1 MQQRMTSRPSP
12 ATGRRTE
19 RSCVICHRRK
29 VRCDKQSPCSQCSRG
44 GYSCLYP
51 QPGPAVR
58 RVRKTTITDV
68 ASRISDLER
77 TLVAVSRDSQD
88 PRLSIRPFQPVAAS
102 PVLGNA
108 EHGGVSQAVKGHA
121 SSASAPAGTT
131 DTLYNHYKTP
141 PSYEPPHSVR
151 PAASEGPDD
160 SPSDEVLL
168 RKGSSSQYFN
178 EVLFSRVIEQEHD
191 VRSALSTP
199 RVRSPQQPTSSPF
212 NPMGILSSKRFDQPL
227 ASYLPSKLAAMHLWR
242 VYVDKVDPCS
252 KILHV
257 PTDEVTIY
265 TVIDDPDAAS
275 AEILAICY
283 AVYFSAVVA
292 SDPAEVAT
300 LLEDDKYAALGRFKL
315 GIEQAFAHSEF
326 LEAPTVGL
334 LQALAIYLAA
344 VRVHNSGRGIWILNG
359 LAIRAAE
366 SIGLHRDGKKLNLS
380 PFESELRRRLWWHL
394 VARDGRA
401 AEDHGLNNTYSP
413 ALMTGVDI
421 PLNLEDVDLY
431 PEMKELPP
439 PRAGWTR
446 MTLALVNL
454 AVARACVHLLESGP
468 PVGPQREEFRAKVI
482 SETKAAM
489 ADVLNRCNYVIPQ
502 QRMTVTVSRF
512 VLRKLDLVSRQR
524 ESMSLNTSDT
534 SDLATEE
541 NLLEALCILEEA
553 EHMWDDD
560 LLRPFRWS
568 MRAYPQFHMM
578 LYILWYLC
586 VRPQGSSTLRALNAV
601 EHHLEKT
608 RETDACAT
616 NESKWTVLAALKSKA
631 ISIMN
636 ASKDQDSPRPERACL
651 TPQPVDD
658 TGPWKNGMEMGGE
671 AGFDESQGI
680 LDWRT
685 LLEDF
690 QLDAT
695 DLSII

>member
-1 MQQRMTSRPSP
+1 MTTRPSP

-51 QPGPAVR
+51 QPGPVPR
-58 RVRKTTITDV
+58 RIRKTTITDV

-77 TLVAVSRDSQD
+77 TLVAVSRESND
-88 PRLSIRPFQPVAAS
+88 PRLSIRPFQPVASS
-102 PVLGNA
+102 PAVLGA
-108 EHGGVSQAVKGHA
+108 VQVGVSQGQTATSHT
-121 SSASAPAGTT
+121 SSASVPAST
-131 DTLYNHYKTP
+131 DTPYNHYKTP
-141 PSYEPPHSVR
+141 PTFEPPPAR
-151 PAASEGPDD
+151 PASSEAPDG

-199 RVRSPQQPTSSPF
+199 RVRSPQQPTTSPF
-212 NPMGILSSKRFDQPL
+212 NPMGILSSKCFEQPL
-227 ASYLPSKLAAMHLWR
+227 VSYLPPKLAAMHLWR
-242 VYVDKVDPCS
+242 VYVDNVDPCS

-257 PTDEVTIY
+257 PTDEVIIY

-275 AEILAICY
+275 AEILALCY

-292 SDPAEVAT
+292 CEAAEVAT
-300 LLEDDKYAALGRFKL
+300 LLEGDKYVVLGRFKT

-401 AEDHGLNNTYSP
+401 AEDHGLSNTYSL

-431 PEMKELPP
+431 PDMKELPP

-446 MTLALVNL
+446 MTLTLVNL
-454 AVARACVHLLESGP
+454 KVARACVHLLESSP
-468 PVGPQREEFRAKVI
+468 PVGTPRESFRAEVI
-482 SETKAAM
+482 SEAKAAM
-489 ADVLNRCNYVIPQ
+489 ASVLGRCNYVIPQ
-502 QRMTVTVSRF
+502 QRMTVTVSHF

-524 ESMSLNTSDT
+524 ESMSTSDT
-534 SDLATEE
+534 SELATEE
-541 NLLEALCILEEA
+541 NLLEALSILEEA

-586 VRPQGSSTLRALNAV
+586 VRPQGVSTLRALNAV
-601 EHHLEKT
+601 GHHLEKT
-608 RETDACAT
+608 RAMDACAT

-636 ASKDQDSPRPERACL
+636 ASKDQDSPGVERACL
-651 TPQPVDD
+651 TPQPVDEAN
-658 TGPWKNGMEMGGE
+658 GLGAWKPGMETGGE
-671 AGFDESQGI
+671 AGFDESQGMM
-680 LDWRT
+680 DWRT